1 MPATRFFPS
10 AVALTN
16 EILVALDRVTNV
28 LLLDE
33 RSDDSEFYL
42 GSSSPHQSIAVGAVE
57 MTSFSGKWTK
67 KQKSNTL
74 DDLSFKITPGE
85 LVIVIGSVGS
95 GKSCL
100 LHALLNEIEAT
111 QGKVSLGGDVS
122 YAPQEPWCFGAS
134 VRENILL
141 GNQFDGNKYQQVVH
155 ACALESDFKLFEK
168 GDQSFVGEKGHN
180 LSGGQQARV
189 NLARSIYF
197 DADVYLLDDPLS
209 AVDPKIANHIFERC
223 IRGYLRGK
231 TVILVTHQLQFL
243 QRADKIILIKE
254 GRLVA
259 HGSYDELISTSVAF
273 LKLLDRRRKEQE
285 RKDSLSKQRS
295 MSLKR
300 EVSTPGVSPEVVEP
314 VESDI
319 NMTSD
324 KDDDR
329 DEKKIVGSVSFSVIW
344 RYFRSGGSALVIL
357 ATLSVSLAAQAL
369 YHYIDLWLAAWTQST
384 TLKSYQLSEDS
395 HESFASS
402 QVFPDTQSNII
413 LYSVLI
419 CILFVSIF
427 IRMLSCFILCLKCSI
442 NLHSI
447 TFESILR
454 APMAFFEVNPL
465 GRILNRFTRD
475 IGIVDNLIPRSTIE
489 INICLLEVIGSVL
502 ITCIISRIMI
512 IPTVILGVLSIPVR
526 EYYVRTARDFHRV
539 DAIFRSPTY
548 HYLTSTFDGLITIR
562 AFKIQQKCEQQ
573 YIRYLRDS
581 TACRFLV
588 FYAVRVLGIILEG
601 FSNIYI
607 LCICL
612 VLVETPRDAIGGGD
626 AGLVLAQ
633 SLTLVGIYQYCVRM
647 TSEFE
652 NQMTSTERVL
662 EYSHIK
668 PEADLKIA
676 GKVEDK
682 DWPSK
687 GEIVLKDVNLR
698 YDRNSEPV
706 LKGISFQVKAG
717 EKIGIVGR
725 TGAGKSSLISML
737 FRLVEP
743 EGNIFIDGVDIKSL
757 GLHELRSR
765 ISIIPQDP
773 SLFSG
778 TVRLNL
784 DPFNEYDD
792 AQLWSS
798 LSEAHL
804 KPTIVKMG
812 GLDSLVTEGGSNL
825 SVGQRQLLC
834 MARALLKKN
843 RILVMDEATASVD
856 LETDELIGATIETTF
871 KNYTILIVA
880 HRLNTIIEMD
890 KILVMD
896 AGRVVEFDA
905 PYLLLQNESGVFFS
919 MVKQTGREFEKQ
931 LHSLARKAY
940 REKGHLS
947 D

>member
-1 MPATRFFPS
+1 M
-10 AVALTN
+10 
-16 EILVALDRVTNV
+16 TNV

-33 RSDDSEFYL
+33 RSDDDEFYL
-42 GSSSPHQSIAVGAVE
+42 TSTSPHQSIPIGSVE
-57 MTSFSGKWTK
+57 MMNFSAKWTK
-67 KQKSNTL
+67 KQKSNAL
-74 DDLSFKITPGE
+74 EDLSFKIEPGE

-111 QGKVSLGGDVS
+111 NGQIKLGGDVS

-134 VRENILL
+134 LRENILL
-141 GNQFDGNKYQQVVH
+141 GNQFNANKYQRVID
-155 ACALESDFKLFEK
+155 ACALEGDLKLFEK
-168 GDQSFVGEKGHN
+168 SDETFIGEKGNN

-189 NLARSIYF
+189 NLARAIYF
-197 DADVYLLDDPLS
+197 DADTYLLDDPLS

-223 IRGYLRGK
+223 IRGYLHDK

-243 QRADKIILIKE
+243 QRADKIIMIKE

-259 HGSYDELISTSVAF
+259 HGSYDQLISTSVPF
-273 LKLLDRRRKEQE
+273 LKLLDRRRKERE
-285 RKDSLSKQRS
+285 RKDSVSKQRS

-300 EVSTPGVSPEVVEP
+300 EISTAMSPEVIEP
-314 VESDI
+314 VQNDI
-319 NMTSD
+319 HNLTSD

-329 DEKKIVGSVSFSVIW
+329 DEKKTTGSVSFNVIW
-344 RYFRSGGSALVIL
+344 KYFRSGGSKFIIL
-357 ATLSVSLAAQAL
+357 TTLSISLSAQAL

-384 TLKSYQLSEDS
+384 TIQSYHLTSQTQS
-395 HESFASS
+395 HESFATG
-402 QVFPDTQSNII
+402 QVFSDAKSNII
-413 LYSVLI
+413 FYSVLI
-419 CILFVSIF
+419 FILFISIF

-442 NLHSI
+442 NLHSV

-475 IGIVDNLIPRSTIE
+475 IGIVDNLIPRSIIE
-489 INICLLEVIGSVL
+489 LNICLLEVIGSVL
-502 ITCIISRIMI
+502 ITCVISRIMI
-512 IPTVILGVLSIPVR
+512 IPTVILGALSIPVR
-526 EYYVRTARDFHRV
+526 EYYVRTARDLNRV

-562 AFKIQQKCEQQ
+562 AFKIQKKCEEQ

-588 FYAVRVLGIILEG
+588 FYGVRVLAIILEG

-607 LCICL
+607 LCICI

-652 NQMTSTERVL
+652 NQMISTERVL
-662 EYSHIK
+662 EYSNIQ
-668 PEADLKIA
+668 PEADLRIA

-687 GEIVLKDVNLR
+687 GEIILKDVNLR
-698 YDRNSEPV
+698 YNRNNEPV
-706 LKGISFQVKAG
+706 LKNITFKVNAG

-743 EGNIFIDGVDIKSL
+743 EGTIIIDGVDIKTL

-784 DPFNEYDD
+784 DPFSEYDD
-792 AQLWSS
+792 GQLWSS
-798 LSEAHL
+798 LEEAHL
-804 KPTIVKMG
+804 KEKIVKMG
-812 GLDSLVTEGGSNL
+812 GLDALVTEGGSNL

-896 AGRVVEFDA
+896 AGRVVEYDA
-905 PYLLLQNESGVFFS
+905 PYKLLENTSGVFHS
-919 MVKQTGREFEKQ
+919 MVKQTGRQFEKQ

-940 REKGHLS
+940 RDKGYLN
-947 D
+947 DP